1 MGRLAVI
8 FVMYTKI
15 FIDLNVFKERLVFD
29 FNSY

>member
-15 FIDLNVFKERLVFD
+15 FIDVNVFKERLVFN